1 MSSISIAIPT
11 YNNAQFLDYLLEANT
26 PLFEK
31 YKIRVF
37 ISDNDST
44 DNTNEI
50 INKWKVKYS
59 LITSRKVVR
68 HVNFTKNTELA
79 LNLATTDFV
88 WLMGD
93 RYFIPEKTINYVLES
108 IKLNPDTDLYVLNLE
123 DMVKNI
129 PPADYTNSKLLL
141 TDLGPLMTCVSSLLI
156 RKEVLKELDFKKF
169 DSSGFAHFCSI
180 FEYLIDKDFHVL
192 WNPEYSVYAIN
203 PNGVIRKNWSHD
215 ERALSQAGTNWIN
228 SVFSL
233 PPSYPLSSKLK
244 CIQNFGVLSKLY
256 TFRGISLMRLRGNLT
271 YSNYRKYSNEIRMIV
286 KFPKFIVI
294 LMSIFPRTILKI
306 LYNLISLFPKKIT
319 KKIGFVDNK

>member
-11 YNNAQFLDYLLEANT
+11 YNNAEFLDYLLEINT

-59 LITSRKVVR
+59 LITSRKVPR

-93 RYFIPEKTINYVLES
+93 RYFIPEKTIKYVLES
-108 IKLNPDTDLYVLNLE
+108 IKLNPETDLYVLNLE

-129 PPADYTNSKLLL
+129 PSADYTNSELLL

-156 RKEVLKELDFKKF
+156 RKEVLKGLDFKKF

-203 PNGVIRKNWSHD
+203 PKGVIRKNWSHD
-215 ERALSQAGTNWIN
+215 NRALEFGSRQWIN

-233 PPSYPLSSKLK
+233 PPSYSFNSKLR
-244 CIQNFGVLSKLY
+244 CIKNFGVLSKLF
-256 TFRGISLMRLRGNLT
+256 TFRGIALMRYRGILT
-271 YSNYRKYSNEIRMIV
+271 YTDYKKYSNEIGIIV
-286 KFPKFIVI
+286 KYPKIIVM
-294 LMSIFPRTILKI
+294 LMSVFPRFILKI
-306 LYNLISLFPKKIT
+306 LYYLLTKLPKKT
-319 KKIGFVDNK
+319 SSLIGFKEN

>member
-11 YNNAQFLDYLLEANT
+11 YNNAEFLDYLLETNT

-59 LITSRKVVR
+59 LITSRKVPR

-93 RYFIPEKTINYVLES
+93 RYFIPEKTIKYVLES
-108 IKLNPDTDLYVLNLE
+108 IKLNPETDLYVLNLE

-129 PPADYTNSKLLL
+129 PSADYTNSELLL

-180 FEYLIDKDFHVL
+180 FEYLTDKDFHVL

-203 PNGVIRKNWSHD
+203 PKGVIRKNWSHD
-215 ERALSQAGTNWIN
+215 FRALEFGSRQWIN

-233 PPSYPLSSKLK
+233 PPNYSFNSKLK
-244 CIQNFGVLSKLY
+244 CIKNFGILSKLF
-256 TFRGISLMRLRGNLT
+256 TLRGIALMRFRGILT
-271 YSNYRKYSNEIRMIV
+271 YTSYKKYSKEIGIIV
-286 KFPKFIVI
+286 KYPKFIVM
-294 LMSIFPRTILKI
+294 LMSIFPRFILII
-306 LYNLISLFPKKIT
+306 LFYLLTKLPKKT
-319 KKIGFVDNK
+319 TSLIGFRSN